1 MLTIH
6 NLRVG
11 FATNSSSTH
20 SMAFLPGAVDIQAD
34 GVNFGWDEFCAAS
47 SEAKARWL
55 AQHLIVSGRHTLG
68 LDVTRVLVKHWLGV
82 DADLDG
88 YVDHQ
93 SLVTLPS
100 GWAGKGIDVAFFEDF
115 KNFVMQDGLAV
126 LGGNDNE
133 EMTHLGDINY
143 RRALRPIVDRP
154 WDNSVVCRKDGHYW
168 TIFDQ
173 KDGTKFRV
181 SFGRDDIVAV
191 TPEKSA
197 APELIDVKIT
207 DKCFMDCAFC
217 YQGSTKAGAHAN
229 TGRLYSL
236 FEYCKENRVFEVAIG
251 GGEPLLHPE
260 FRRILR
266 YFRDAGTVPN
276 VTTRNTAWL
285 REPDFIRDVLDN
297 IGGWAYST
305 EKAESIEKLY
315 GLCVAAGLPADK
327 MPSVQYVV
335 GIGNIWDYQNVVKMC
350 AKHDLRLTL
359 LGPKSTGRGKSQPWK
374 DYDWIEPLKSGSV
387 RFGIDTALV
396 QQCGDALEKA
406 GVPRWCY
413 TVHEGKFSMYVDAVA
428 GEIGPSSYGGPE
440 TMVKYSGNIEN
451 AIKEH
456 YPKW

>member
-1 MLTIH
+1 
-6 NLRVG
+6 
-11 FATNSSSTH
+11 
-20 SMAFLPGAVDIQAD
+20 MAFLPGAVDIQAD

-191 TPEKSA
+191 TPEKSN

-217 YQGSTKAGAHAN
+217 YQGSTKAGNHADM
-229 TGRLYSL
+229 GALYSV
-236 FEYCKENRVFEVAIG
+236 FEYCRKNRVFEVALG

-260 FRRILR
+260 FVHILR
-266 YFRDAGTVPN
+266 GFAGAGTVPN
-276 VTTRNTAWL
+276 FTTRNTAWL
-285 REPDFIRDVLDN
+285 REPATVRAVLEHA
-297 IGGWAYST
+297 GGWAYST
-305 EKAESIEKLY
+305 EKADTIEKLHA
-315 GLCVAAGLPADK
+315 LCLAADIPADK
-327 MPSVQYVV
+327 MPSIQYIIGVGDRYGFERVV
-335 GIGNIWDYQNVVKMC
+335 DACKKFG
-350 AKHDLRLTL
+350 LRLTL
-359 LGPKSTGRGKSQPWK
+359 LGSKTTGRGGSQDWK
-374 DYDWIEPLKSGSV
+374 DYDWIAPLKDGHV
-387 RFGIDTALV
+387 EFGIDTALV
-396 QQCGDALEKA
+396 QKYGAALKAA
-406 GVPRWCY
+406 GVPEWCY
-413 TVHEGKFSMYVDAVA
+413 TEHEGRFSMYIDAVA
-428 GEIGPSSYGGPE
+428 KSIGPSSYGGPE
-440 TMVKYSGNIEN
+440 SMIPVKNFYHVGDTI
-451 AIKEH
+451 AEH